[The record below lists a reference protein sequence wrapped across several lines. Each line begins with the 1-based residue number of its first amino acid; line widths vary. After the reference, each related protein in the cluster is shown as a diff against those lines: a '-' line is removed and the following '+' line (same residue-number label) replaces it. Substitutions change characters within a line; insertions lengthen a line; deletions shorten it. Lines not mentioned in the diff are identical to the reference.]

1 MHNYAIP
8 EKKLNQRTQ
17 VSYALEHTTNK
28 AFRQSWNT
36 WVSVDE
42 DHDIVK
48 PYRRFTGGKVLA
60 KDIPVLRDFFNK
72 TANEI
77 IRQKR
82 DVIEQVQNTLQY
94 DFDPKKIIA
103 NPKSFVKML
112 QEAIDQCEEDRAI
125 INEILP
131 S

>member
-8 EKKLNQRTQ
+8 ENKFNERTQ
-17 VSYALEHTTNK
+17 VSYALEFATNK

-36 WVSVDE
+36 WVSVEE

-48 PYRRFTGGKVLA
+48 PYRRFTGGKVLS

-77 IRQKR
+77 IRQG
-82 DVIEQVQNTLQY
+82 
-94 DFDPKKIIA
+94 
-103 NPKSFVKML
+103 M
-112 QEAIDQCEEDRAI
+112 
-125 INEILP
+125 
-131 S
+131 

>member
-8 EKKLNQRTQ
+8 ENKFNERTQ
-17 VSYALEHTTNK
+17 VSYALEFTTNK

-36 WVSVDE
+36 WVNVED

-48 PYRRFTGGKVLA
+48 PYRRFTGGKVLSQ
-60 KDIPVLRDFFNK
+60 DIQVLRDFFNE
-72 TANEI
+72 TADEI
-77 IRQKR
+77 ISQKR

-125 INEILP
+125 INQILAN
-131 S
+131 

>member
-1 MHNYAIP
+1 MQVYAIP
-8 EKKLNQRTQ
+8 ENKFNERTQ
-17 VSYALEHTTNK
+17 VSYALELTTNK

-36 WVSVDE
+36 WVNVED

-60 KDIPVLRDFFNK
+60 KDISVLRDFFNE
-72 TANEI
+72 TVDEI